1 MSVLLVNGVK
11 IMKINSI
18 LDQIE
23 HGNIDLPVFQRGYVW
38 NREQI
43 RRLMDSLYR
52 RHPIGGLLV
61 WDVPLEQEESTN
73 NNAEL
78 LLDGQQRVTTLY
90 RIIKGKTPRFFRG
103 KEKVFG
109 KLKFHLQNE
118 VFEFDQPIKMKNDP
132 LWIDVTQLFEVG
144 AVEIWEPLTKNP
156 IICGNDT
163 VELLKRL
170 NKLYLIKDIDL
181 HIDKITGSE
190 MTTDV
195 VVEIFNNINLGG
207 TKLSKGDLA
216 LAKVCSIWPDAR
228 NKINERL
235 EYWARN
241 QFNFKTE
248 LVLRC
253 VTTVLTDKAYF
264 SELEGVE
271 SQFEKG
277 LQKTVKHIDEALNLI
292 GDRLGLDHDR
302 VLGGRYALP
311 LITKFF
317 ENYGGKILDPVIR
330 DKLLYWYIQSFLWG
344 RYSGSTETTLSQD
357 LESLQQSNNE
367 MQPLID
373 KLSQSRGS
381 LNVTPDDF
389 NSWSKG
395 SRFYP
400 LLYMLT
406 RVYGA
411 RDFHTNIELKRNLLG
426 ANSLLELH
434 HIFPKSILNKNGFDK
449 TEVNALANFTFLTRS
464 TNKTIGNSNPSDY
477 FANIDTNVLES
488 HWIPLDSELWKIEN
502 YLVFLIERRKLLA
515 EATNKFLDALFNGR
529 MPESQ
534 QGMENIIQQNVEPVL
549 QENDDIDIEDKEM
562 LKINEWVIENGM
574 AAGEIHFEI
583 FNSINNQ
590 TIILDIAWPMGLQEG
605 LSQPVALLLNQ
616 SNETEIVASRLGYRC
631 FVDIN
636 SLRSFVEKEILGSV
650 SATE

>member
-1 MSVLLVNGVK
+1 MSVFLVNGVK

-23 HGNIDLPVFQRGYVW
+23 HGYINLPEFQRGYVW

-52 RHPIGGLLV
+52 RHPIGGFLG
-61 WDVPLEQEESTN
+61 WDVPTQQEGSIN
-73 NNAEL
+73 KNVEL

-90 RIIKGKTPRFFRG
+90 RIVKGKTPRFFRG
-103 KEKVFG
+103 NENVFG
-109 KLKFHLQNE
+109 NLKFHLRNE

-132 LWIDVTQLFEVG
+132 LWIDVTQLFKG
-144 AVEIWEPLTKNP
+144 DPVEIWEPLTK
-156 IICGNDT
+156 ICGNDT
-163 VELLKRL
+163 ELLKRL
-170 NKLYLIKDIDL
+170 NKLYFIKDIDL

-253 VTTVLTDKAYF
+253 VTTVLTGKAYF

-271 SQFEKG
+271 SQFEEG

-292 GDRLGLDHDR
+292 GDRLGLDHDQ

-317 ENYGGKILDPVIR
+317 ENSGGKVLDPVIR

-357 LESLQQSNNE
+357 LESLRQSDNE

-411 RDFHTNIELKRNLLG
+411 RDFHTKNELKRNLLG

-434 HIFPKSILNKNGFDK
+434 HIFPKSILYMNDFDK
-449 TEVNALANFTFLTRS
+449 TEVNALANFTFLTRN
-464 TNKTIGNSNPSDY
+464 TNQAIGNSNPSDY
-477 FANIDTNVLES
+477 FANIDMHILES

-502 YLVFLIERRKLLA
+502 YRYFLIERRKMLA
-515 EATNKFLDALFNGR
+515 EATNKFLNALFNGS
-529 MPESQ
+529 MPEDQ
-534 QGMENIIQQNVEPVL
+534 QGMENIIHQNVQPVL

-562 LKINEWVIENGM
+562 LEINEWVIENGM
-574 AAGEIHFEI
+574 AAGEFHFEI
-583 FNSINNQ
+583 SNSTNNQ
-590 TIILDIAWPMGLQEG
+590 MIILDIAWPMGLQEE
-605 LSQPVALLLNQ
+605 LSQPVALLLKQ

-636 SLRSFVEKEILGSV
+636 EFRLFVEKEILGSG